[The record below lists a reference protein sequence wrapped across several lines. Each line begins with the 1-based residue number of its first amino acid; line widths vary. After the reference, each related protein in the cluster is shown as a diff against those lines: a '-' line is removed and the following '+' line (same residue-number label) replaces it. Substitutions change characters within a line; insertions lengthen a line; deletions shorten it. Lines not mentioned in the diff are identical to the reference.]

1 MVEIAKRF
9 LLFILLLSCLK
20 PAGTM
25 DDKDSASFL
34 SDQLL
39 PELAAQGG
47 SFPEEISKGLEV
59 TACAE
64 DLAQ

>member
-34 SDQLL
+34 SDRKFRLNL
-39 PELAAQGG
+39 HPKEVL
-47 SFPEEISKGLEV
+47 SLKRYPKGWK
-59 TACAE
+59 
-64 DLAQ
+64 